1 MMYARTEFLYAVLLV
16 ASFLMEGS
24 QATHQV
30 RAVTLV
36 TGTASASQTATL
48 SFRPLPEPT
57 SCASTTFSWTYTGPE
72 EPLMLQVT
80 NMGVPQ
86 VAPPSTTASSTTSSS
101 TTSSSI
107 ATTRLL
113 ERAPSI
119 PISNL
124 TLITLV
130 ENYDPSLLS
139 YVWNTVNVSQG
150 WYVLSATISTVPISQ
165 TVTQFY
171 VRTGTN
177 ISCLALTGII
187 SPTNSHTPTITRS
200 SSSLSSQPATSNS
213 AADLS
218 SSSSSKVPTIV
229 GVTVGMAIL
238 LLSLL
243 ILWFFL
249 ARKRKSRTINGGS
262 IKNNFNRW
270 KGSKD
275 SRGGFDA
282 NVPTKRYRSS
292 RSHLT
297 SQLGSVG
304 STFGPEFEDSI
315 IGPEKKS
322 PDEHGVVLS
331 TLPVLHNQSSRTR
344 PDHTYSPSSSSSNVN
359 EFGRSSSARYS
370 TTQHSIDSS
379 AVYPPSSRESGQYVQ
394 DSDVLRS
401 HSLSTTGTQYSL
413 SHSTEPLSPTS
424 FPPASSNGNNQ
435 VRRQSIGKKRKPAP
449 VYNPSTDEHNTSAI
463 LSLPALQHSSTTNTE
478 SSILP

>member
-1 MMYARTEFLYAVLLV
+1 M
-16 ASFLMEGS
+16 
-24 QATHQV
+24 
-30 RAVTLV
+30 
-36 TGTASASQTATL
+36 
-48 SFRPLPEPT
+48 
-57 SCASTTFSWTYTGPE
+57 
-72 EPLMLQVT
+72 
-80 NMGVPQ
+80 
-86 VAPPSTTASSTTSSS
+86 
-101 TTSSSI
+101 
-107 ATTRLL
+107 
-113 ERAPSI
+113 
-119 PISNL
+119 

-150 WYVLSATISTVPISQ
+150 WYVLSATISSVPISQ
-165 TVTQFY
+165 TVAQFY

-200 SSSLSSQPATSNS
+200 SSSLSSQTSNS
-213 AADLS
+213 AAVLS
-218 SSSSSKVPTIV
+218 STSSSKVPTIV
-229 GVTVGMAIL
+229 GVTVGMAL
-238 LLSLL
+238 LLMSLL
-243 ILWFFL
+243 ILWFFFS
-249 ARKRKSRTINGGS
+249 RKRKSRTDGGF
-262 IKNNFNRW
+262 IKNSFYRW

-282 NVPTKRYRSS
+282 NAPTKRYRSS

-344 PDHTYSPSSSSSNVN
+344 PSHTYSPSSSSSNVN
-359 EFGRSSSARYS
+359 EFGKSSSARYS
-370 TTQHSIDSS
+370 ITDSS
-379 AVYPPSSRESGQYVQ
+379 AVYPPSSRESGQYMQ

-413 SHSTEPLSPTS
+413 SNSTDPLSPSS
-424 FPPASSNGNNQ
+424 FPPASSNGNKQ
-435 VRRQSIGKKRKPAP
+435 VRRQSVGKKRKPAP
-449 VYNPSTDEHNTSAI
+449 VYNASTDEHNTSAI
-463 LSLPALQHSSTTNTE
+463 LSIPALQHSSSTNTE
-478 SSILP
+478 SSLPPQLPELSHKNSFGPGGIEGKPLHYLIPDMPLSQTS